1 MAPRREKKWVMTIY
15 GNIVFSLDSVDC
27 YFCGQ
32 VSVEWI
38 WEVGSRMLDCSFSN
52 SIIRDVRML
61 WLGSL
66 DISHPALGYFSC
78 LGKIGCV
85 F

>member
-1 MAPRREKKWVMTIY
+1 MTIY
-15 GNIVFSLDSVDC
+15 GYIMLMLDSVDC

-32 VSVEWI
+32 ISVELI